1 MEEEHTEVPH
11 PTSLIEPVIRRFK
24 VVGRASDTNGKLLS
38 WITDH
43 VLASM
48 LMFDIALL
56 VPLLVFLPPF
66 TGLKDVVIILSS
78 NWIQLWALF
87 ALQRSS
93 NQADVLRQAKADA
106 DHQALTHIANTLD
119 SLSDWMLCPRPVQEG
134 GPPLNN

>member
-1 MEEEHTEVPH
+1 MSNVHVPH
-11 PTSLIEPVIRRFK
+11 PKSLIRPISCSSKAAEKFFLHNNK
-24 VVGRASDTNGKLLS
+24 FLQ

-48 LMFDIALL
+48 LMFDLALL

-66 TGLKDVVIILSS
+66 SGLKDVVIIISS

-93 NQADVLRQAKADA
+93 SRAEITRQAKADA
-106 DHQALTHIANTLD
+106 DHEALTHIANTVD
-119 SLSDWMLCPRPVQEG
+119 AIDNAVREG
-134 GPPLNN
+134 NPPLNK